1 MRRGVQAPRVRSD
14 RDGGNRTSGLRGPGQ
29 AGGAGVTGSG
39 VGGVGTSG
47 HGGGRGSA
55 LPLPGGNVETQLCSD
70 PIFPREAR
78 NPAFT
83 FK

>member
-1 MRRGVQAPRVRSD
+1 MNQ
-14 RDGGNRTSGLRGPGQ
+14 PGSQ
-29 AGGAGVTGSG
+29 TQSG

-55 LPLPGGNVETQLCSD
+55 LPWGRNVGNGYVQIPFFQEKLESK
-70 PIFPREAR
+70 
-78 NPAFT
+78 AFT